1 MLKKT
6 RNEVIVTIL
15 LNIALPYLTYRLLIP
30 YTSGVVAL
38 TVAALLPLSDTLINL
53 IKNKKIDAVSS
64 FIFLSIILGIVA
76 VLIGGNEKFILL
88 RESYIIGIMGMVF
101 LISLFFTKP
110 LIYYFA
116 IRFAGG
122 KASAEEKW
130 ANLPA
135 FRKNVHFLTV
145 SWGIILLLEAV
156 VKVILVYSISVSAFL
171 LIAPFFTYGIIGLG
185 ILWNIQFIKRVRNK
199 SVVSS

>member
-1 MLKKT
+1 MKKT